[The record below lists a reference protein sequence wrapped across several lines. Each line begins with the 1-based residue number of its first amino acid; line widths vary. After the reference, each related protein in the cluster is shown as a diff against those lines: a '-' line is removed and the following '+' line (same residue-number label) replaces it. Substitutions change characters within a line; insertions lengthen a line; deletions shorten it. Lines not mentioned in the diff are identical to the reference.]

1 MKKSWIYILPV
12 SIFVLGCLLHY
23 SRGKYGFNENIPHN
37 WGMDDAYIS
46 YRYGWNLA
54 HFNILSWN
62 ESGFQRTEG
71 FTNPLWVLVSATWSL
86 LGNKDWVY
94 PLSVL
99 TSVIISLVFL
109 VILIRLVYSQND
121 HTLASILGIAS
132 ATVVPVIW
140 LHMTSGLESGVFGIG
155 LAVLTYMVIFPDNKH
170 SQPYLIVILTIFLGL
185 LRSDG
190 FIYLGIILI
199 SAIIAGSKSWKFVLF
214 GFIISVLILFIWR
227 YLTFETFLPNTAIAK
242 VNFGLIERIP
252 IALLFMRISLLN
264 SGLIIFLIFGL
275 AGLWLE
281 SRRIWLAGLFLALVW
296 LGYYLYIGGDVY
308 IERHLVG
315 LYFLMAGFSAT
326 LWRVAKPRT
335 RILFV
340 VVILL
345 SGFVSIRS
353 YQARFSY
360 WQTKPNDPWIMLGK
374 ALESDRERYG
384 VLVIFTAGKIPYYAG
399 GENIDLLGLNDP
411 YLATQKQ
418 EQFFPGHSAGS
429 IEAAIDLA
437 SSHPLGIYSTFSYLD
452 PEFIQGPEDIS
463 LWITNN
469 PPQEKVQTHVT
480 KEQWEAAISEDS
492 IYVWSI
498 ISQPKK
504 PPD

>member
-1 MKKSWIYILPV
+1 
-12 SIFVLGCLLHY
+12 
-23 SRGKYGFNENIPHN
+23 
-37 WGMDDAYIS
+37 MDDAYIT
-46 YRYGWNLA
+46 YRYGWNFT
-54 HFNILSWN
+54 HFNLLSWN

-99 TSVIISLVFL
+99 TSIIISSIFL
-109 VILIRLVYSQND
+109 VILIRSVYERNNHSLV
-121 HTLASILGIAS
+121 SILGIAS

-155 LAVLTYMVIFPDNKH
+155 LAVLAYMVIYPNNRH
-170 SQPYLIVILTIFLGL
+170 SQPYLILLLTIFLGL

-199 SAIIAGSKSWKFVLF
+199 SAIIAGSKSWKLVLF
-214 GFIISVLILFIWR
+214 GFIISVLLLFIWR
-227 YLTFETFLPNTAIAK
+227 YLSFGTFLPNTAIAK

-252 IALLFMRISLLN
+252 VALLFMRISLLN
-264 SGLIIFLIFGL
+264 SGLIIFLLFGL

-281 SRRIWLAGLFLALVW
+281 SRRVWFAGLFLALAW
-296 LGYYLYIGGDVY
+296 LTYYFYIGGDVY
-308 IERHLVG
+308 IERHLIG
-315 LYFLMAGFSAT
+315 LYFLLAAFSAP
-326 LWRVAKPRT
+326 LWLAAKPRT

-340 VVILL
+340 VVVLL

-353 YQARFSY
+353 YEARFSY
-360 WQTKPNDPWIMLGK
+360 WQVKPKDPWIMLGK
-374 ALESDRERYG
+374 ALKKDRERYG

-437 SSHPLGIYSTFSYLD
+437 SSHPIGIYSTFSYLD
-452 PEFIQGPEDIS
+452 PEFIKGPEDIS
-463 LWITNN
+463 LWINNN
-469 PPQEKVQTHVT
+469 PPQEEVQTQVT
-480 KEQWEAAISEDS
+480 QEQWEETISADN

-498 ISQPKK
+498 ISK
-504 PPD
+504 PIKAP